1 MAALDAKEL
10 PVSIKAVQIAK
21 QTDTKHVSALRSFV
35 AGLSAGC
42 VSTIAGY
49 PPDTI
54 KVRLQTQPIT
64 QPPLY
69 SGAVQCGVKMVQTEG
84 LSSLFR
90 GMSMPLASRA
100 IVNALCFSS
109 YSHIVGALNNRHETS
124 NTSEHKGTTTP
135 PLFLAFIAGGAAGAI
150 SALIACPSELIK
162 VQMQAG
168 GIMGGPIHQTKRV
181 IQAVGWRGLI
191 IGMAPTIARD
201 FVCMG
206 AFFTTTAFIART
218 LAANDVPSSP
228 LTSLGAGA
236 LAGLAGWALCYP
248 LDVWKSNAQD
258 FMKGRVGGE
267 RLTLKRFFQE
277 RYQRLG
283 WRGLYTGLA
292 PTLFRAMPTNAAKFF
307 AFDMAL
313 RMMSLLD

>member
-1 MAALDAKEL
+1 MAAIEAKEL
-10 PVSIKAVQIAK
+10 PVSLTIKQADPRQ
-21 QTDTKHVSALRSFV
+21 VSALRSFV

-42 VSTIAGY
+42 FSTIAGY

-64 QPPLY
+64 QPPAY
-69 SGAVQCGVKMVQTEG
+69 TGAVNCCVKMVQAEG
-84 LSSLFR
+84 FSSLFR

-109 YSHIVGALNNRHETS
+109 YSHILSAFNNHHADRATVDPKETS
-124 NTSEHKGTTTP
+124 KPP
-135 PLFLAFIAGGAAGAI
+135 PLAFAFLAGGAAGAI

-168 GIMGGPIHQTKRV
+168 GVVAGPIAQTKRV
-181 IQAVGWRGLI
+181 LKAVGLRGLM

-201 FVCMG
+201 FICMG

-218 LAANDVPSSP
+218 LAANDIRSSP
-228 LTSLGAGA
+228 FTSLGAGA

-248 LDVWKSNAQD
+248 LDVWKSNTQD
-258 FMKGRVGGE
+258 FMGKGGTSAPRP
-267 RLTLKRFFQE
+267 TFATFFKD
-277 RYQRLG
+277 RYQKLG
-283 WRGLYTGLA
+283 LRGLYTGLA
-292 PTLFRAMPTNAAKFF
+292 PTLFRAVPTNAAKFF

-313 RMMSLLD
+313 RIMSLID